1 MADSTEGIVLERAV
15 IGSKAGSNQPYQ
27 GPGQPGVATTS
38 GKPQWNPVRFS
49 CRLNMSEYGVLL
61 YTNVC

>member
-15 IGSKAGSNQPYQ
+15 IGSKAASNQPYQ

-38 GKPQWNPVRFS
+38 GKPQYPVRFS